1 MATNHRQSS
10 NHPHPRSTKRVNLAL
25 QGGGAHGAFTWGVI
39 EALLDDGRLVFEGLS
54 GTSAG
59 AMNAAV
65 LASGLAL
72 GGPRMAKERLENF
85 WRAVSIDGE
94 LGEGQRALFDAMLG
108 AWGYGSERHNG
119 WFDLATRIFSPYQN
133 PIDLNPL
140 RGAVERFVDC
150 QAVRGHESL
159 KLFIAATNVYSGKVR
174 VFRREE
180 LSADVLMASAC
191 LPMVFKAVEIEGEP
205 YWDGGYSGNPAL
217 SVLYE
222 DTDATD
228 LVIVGINPFEKAD
241 RPTTSREII
250 SRIDQI
256 SFNSNFLL
264 ELKAIARMEALVESK
279 ALKDEG
285 ITPLFMHRI
294 AADEELTGLGASS
307 KLNNDLDFLL
317 HLREIGR
324 GAAAGW
330 LAEHRD
336 SLGKRSSLNLDRLI
350 GETRRDRARPRR
362 SA

>member
-1 MATNHRQSS
+1 MASNHRQSS

-205 YWDGGYSGNPAL
+205 YWDGGYMGNP
-217 SVLYE
+217 VLFPFFTETDTE
-222 DTDATD
+222 DII
-228 LVIVGINPFEKAD
+228 LVQINPIERRDVPDNA
-241 RPTTSREII
+241 REII
-250 SRIDQI
+250 DRMNEITFNSSLLHELRAIDFVGRLIDQGR
-256 SFNSNFLL
+256 L
-264 ELKAIARMEALVESK
+264 EGTHYKKIR
-279 ALKDEG
+279 
-285 ITPLFMHRI
+285 MHRI
-294 AADEELTGLGASS
+294 DAGKELQGYGAATKFKADWAFFLELHEAGRKAGKA
-307 KLNNDLDFLL
+307 FLK
-317 HLREIGR
+317 RSFDEIGVTGTMDIR
-324 GAAAGW
+324 SE
-330 LAEHRD
+330 LA
-336 SLGKRSSLNLDRLI
+336 
-350 GETRRDRARPRR
+350 
-362 SA
+362 